1 MLSCVRLL
9 ATPWTVAHQAPL
21 SMEFSR
27 QEYWRRLLFP
37 TRGDLPEPGSEATF
51 LISPA
56 LAGQFFTTRPPGNP
70 RVSVD
75 SPVFHMEKRIEISM
89 LADLGAVLNIQCGLN
104 WLAISVPSS
113 WTVWYGPYLPF
124 YAISEVWCCVQRAGI
139 GARLS
144 WLISQLCYVL
154 AVWPWESYLTPLCSQ
169 LPYHRLN
176 GKVKKKKLKCVNCF
190 EHGLVHQ
197 MPN

>member
-124 YAISEVWCCVQRAGI
+124 
-139 GARLS
+139 
-144 WLISQLCYVL
+144 LCYLWSLMLCSEGRDWSQAVL
-154 AVWPWESYLTPLCSQ
+154 AHIPVMLCPSCVT
-169 LPYHRLN
+169 LGKLLN
-176 GKVKKKKLKCVNCF
+176 SSVFSITLS
-190 EHGLVHQ
+190 
-197 MPN
+197 